1 MGLYAANLGLWIGLL
16 LHRRRLAS
24 HRITYTLMLIVLA
37 VSLLTGLAMYKP
49 AQLWW
54 LMSLF
59 AFAEPA
65 GLSSWQRLRV
75 CHLATIPAIAQ
86 PPPCP
91 RPAVHGRLLPAARR
105 LRPQRLERG
114 GGGGHPAAER
124 TDRGPAA
131 GKGPVPEFRRS
142 QVQPDA
148 LLVNSFNGTPR
159 LAPDHYRLVVNGAV
173 RRPLRLD
180 PADLAALPQ
189 RECVIRHVC
198 VEGWA
203 AIVAWSGPRLA
214 DVLSLAGPSPLGAYL
229 AIRSAD
235 QSFETWDLASV
246 LHPQTLLATHMNGAP
261 LPVANGAPV
270 RLASPIKLGYKQS
283 KSVIGLELMT
293 TLGDRLGTW
302 EDQGYEWFAG
312 L

>member
-1 MGLYAANLGLWIGLL
+1 MRGADPGLPEMAALPGRRRALGLL
-16 LHRRRLAS
+16 LS
-24 HRITYTLMLIVLA
+24 GGS
-37 VSLLTGLAMYKP
+37 SLLLGGCALNRWSTAVG
-49 AQLWW
+49 
-54 LMSLF
+54 
-59 AFAEPA
+59 E
-65 GLSSWQRLRV
+65 
-75 CHLATIPAIAQ
+75 ATQ
-86 PPPCP
+86 PLNE
-91 RPAVHGRLLPAARR
+91 RIEALL
-105 LRPQRLERG
+105 Q
-114 GGGGHPAAER
+114 
-124 TDRGPAA
+124 

-142 QVQPDA
+142 QVQPAA
-148 LLVNSFNGTPR
+148 LLVNSFNGTPT
-159 LAPDHYRLVVNGAV
+159 LAPGSYRLTLNGAV

-180 PADLAALPQ
+180 LAALAALPQ

-214 DVLSLAGPSPLGAYL
+214 DVLALAGPSPLGAYL

-235 QSFETWDLASV
+235 QYFETWDLASA

-283 KSVIGLELMT
+283 KWVTGLELMT
-293 TLGDRLGTW
+293 SLGDRLGTW
-302 EDQGYEWFAG
+302 EDRGYEWFAG